1 MTALIPQRLADPAG
15 LTAHPRF
22 EERLRALR
30 RRRRRRS
37 IPLLVL
43 VVLTILA
50 ILALLIALS
59 PRAAVHQVTITGADQ
74 TGPDIVAAVAGIENG
89 TPSVAV
95 DGGAIAAR
103 IEQLP
108 WVANARVDRT
118 LSGEVSIRVIERV
131 PVATVGYGAQRMA
144 VDRDG
149 RILARADDQLAV
161 PSIGGLRPADTVG
174 ETVRDRQRTVAAL
187 VATLPTE
194 VTGQLLSIRDDG
206 EGLRAIRADG
216 ITIELGDDTEIRA
229 KFDAVAAALTAYD
242 PSQVAAIDVRVP
254 NAVAVT
260 TTLRADR

>member
-22 EERLRALR
+22 EERLRTLR
-30 RRRRRRS
+30 RRRRRRNL
-37 IPLLVL
+37 PLLVL
-43 VVLTILA
+43 VVLTIVA
-50 ILALLIALS
+50 ILALLFALS
-59 PRAAVHQVTITGADQ
+59 PRASVHRVTITGADQ

-89 TPSVAV
+89 TPSVSVNGA
-95 DGGAIAAR
+95 AIARR
-103 IEQLP
+103 IEELP
-108 WVANARVDRT
+108 WVANARVDRS
-118 LSGEVSIRVIERV
+118 LSGDVSIRVIERV

-149 RILARADDQLAV
+149 RILAPADHQLNV

-174 ETVRDRQRTVAAL
+174 TTVRDRQRTVAAL

-194 VTGQLLSIRDDG
+194 ATTDLLSIRDDG
-206 EGLRAIRADG
+206 EGLQALRADG
-216 ITIELGDDTEIRA
+216 ITVRLGDATEIRA

-242 PSQVAAIDVRVP
+242 PSEVATIDVRVP